1 MAYSELIKNFNK
13 IRDYMRDFY
22 VYGFKSRDDYTKK
35 SARSYDDEKRRIES
49 WLGDYMKFHQ
59 TADGKNAFLSIDSR
73 VTRHNP
79 LYKAWKTKS
88 FTDRDITLHFIVM
101 DILSNG
107 QELSLGDI
115 AYQEVFRGAIKILN
129 EMEPEKSDTEILCI
143 EKIQESGWIDDN
155 VYLLDSNIKTQT
167 RAVAC
172 SNSLRR
178 A

>member
-59 TADGKNAFLSIDSR
+59 TADGKNVFLSIDSR

-88 FTDRDITLHFIVM
+88 FTDGDITLHFIVTCRFSADVYDASELIPWIRTFICRIT
-101 DILSNG
+101 DISISNKALEK
-107 QELSLGDI
+107 QFKEDLQ
-115 AYQEVFRGAIKILN
+115 AMY
-129 EMEPEKSDTEILCI
+129 EMYGLKGEE
-143 EKIQESGWIDDN
+143 
-155 VYLLDSNIKTQT
+155 
-167 RAVAC
+167 
-172 SNSLRR
+172 
-178 A
+178 